1 MMKLLKAFAAG
12 LFLLTPMMATAA
24 LVPIFQAEG
33 DAIFDGDAA
42 TGFFGEFIDFD
53 FDDIDVAVNG
63 EQIGGMLVSDLLIS
77 NLNGDT
83 LLESTSLASSLFAIN
98 PANADGTETEDFLTL
113 VFDSL
118 SGDDAGLFGDTATVV
133 FSFFEETQDNGLF
146 SPVGVEVFSDLAPI
160 PLPASL
166 PLLGLGM
173 AAMVGL
179 RRRRS

>member
-1 MMKLLKAFAAG
+1 MKLLKTLAAS
-12 LFLLTPMMATAA
+12 LFLLTPMTATAA

-33 DAIFDGDAA
+33 EGLILGDAA

-63 EQIGGMLVSDLLIS
+63 EQIGSTLISDLLIS

-83 LLESTSLASSLFAIN
+83 LLESASLASSLLSIN
-98 PANADGTETEDFLTL
+98 PVNSDGTETEDFLTL
-113 VFDSL
+113 IFDGL

-166 PLLGLGM
+166 PLLGFGV

-179 RRRRS
+179 RRGRR

>member
-1 MMKLLKAFAAG
+1 MKLLKALAVG
-12 LFLLTPMMATAA
+12 LFLLTPMAATAA
-24 LVPIFQAEG
+24 LFPIFKAEG
-33 DAIFDGDAA
+33 DALIGGDAA

-63 EQIGGMLVSDLLIS
+63 EQIGGTLVSDLLIS

-83 LLESTSLASSLFAIN
+83 LLASASLASSVLIIN
-98 PANADGTETEDFLTL
+98 PVNTDATETEDFLTL
-113 VFDSL
+113 IFDTL
-118 SGDDAGLFGDTATVV
+118 SGDDADLFGDTATVV

-146 SPVGVEVFSDLAPI
+146 SPVGVEVFSDVAPI

-166 PLLGLGM
+166 PLLGL
-173 AAMVGL
+173 AVVAMVGL